1 MGGNHGRDITGHNTP
16 KCQSSQDY
24 LTALPLMLLLFSA
37 CAPNDTQDPA
47 VGPASGGWDAAG
59 AGLTGAGSTAVAGSR
74 SPTAGNPTAV
84 GAGTG
89 AGRQAAGLGGTA
101 VAGRPPVAGNAVA
114 GGAGTLPTAG
124 RGLAGASGRPMG
136 TSGATGAAGAA
147 GSPGPGS
154 PTECPAPPD
163 GTAAAAVTALNTIN
177 QLRVAAG
184 AGCATFS
191 QAIADGA
198 TKHCEYYAANS
209 SNQMCIADPHSEVM
223 ACTGFTGT
231 SFAARAKAAG
241 YTGSPAFEVM
251 AFVNNPQSAVST
263 WVNSVWH
270 RIPIL
275 SPWVTELGYGAATR
289 CDTIDFGRGKP
300 LPDTTI
306 VVYPY
311 DGQTGL
317 PTAFDGSREGP
328 TPPIPSTGKWPS
340 GPPISLYAK
349 KATFTDHVLT
359 KDGDTT
365 PISHVWLAPAT
376 AADAFKG
383 FLTDVV
389 FMYPDS
395 PLTAA
400 TKYRV
405 HIKGSAVGGAID
417 REWTFTTR

>member
-1 MGGNHGRDITGHNTP
+1 MRGNDARDA
-16 KCQSSQDY
+16 KCLSLKLREYQDY
-24 LTALPLMLLLFSA
+24 LAVLALMVCVSA
-37 CAPNDTQDPA
+37 CAPGDAKDPSTT
-47 VGPASGGWDAAG
+47 PPAAG
-59 AGLTGAGSTAVAGSR
+59 TDATVSAGSSSNAGSGNAPLAGSQAAGQIALGGAGAIGAAPIAGTSGTASAGRASPFPNAGRGGSSGRAAVAG
-74 SPTAGNPTAV
+74 TNG
-84 GAGTG
+84 
-89 AGRQAAGLGGTA
+89 AAG
-101 VAGRPPVAGNAVA
+101 
-114 GGAGTLPTAG
+114 
-124 RGLAGASGRPMG
+124 S
-136 TSGATGAAGAA
+136 SGAA
-147 GSPGPGS
+147 GSPGPTS
-154 PTECPAPPD
+154 PAECPAPPD
-163 GTAAAAVTALNTIN
+163 GTAAAAITALNAVN
-177 QLRVAAG
+177 QLRVPAG

-191 QAIADGA
+191 QPIADGA
-198 TKHCEYYAANS
+198 TKHCDYYAANS

-223 ACTGFTGT
+223 SCTGFTGK
-231 SFAARAKAAG
+231 SFGDRVKAAG

-270 RIPIL
+270 RIPIM
-275 SPWVTELGYGAATR
+275 SPWVTELGYGAAAR

-300 LPDTTI
+300 LPDTTL

-317 PTAFDGSREGP
+317 PTSFDGSHEGP
-328 TPPIPSTGKWPS
+328 MPPIPATGKWPS

-365 PISHVWLAPAT
+365 PISHVWLAPASV
-376 AADAFKG
+376 DAQFKN

-389 FMYPDS
+389 FMYSDA
-395 PLTAA
+395 PLAAA

-405 HIKGSAVGGAID
+405 HIKGTFVGGALD

>member
-1 MGGNHGRDITGHNTP
+1 MAIP
-16 KCQSSQDY
+16 M
-24 LTALPLMLLLFSA
+24 AIP
-37 CAPNDTQDPA
+37 
-47 VGPASGGWDAAG
+47 AG
-59 AGLTGAGSTAVAGSR
+59 AGGVVVAGS
-74 SPTAGNPTAV
+74 
-84 GAGTG
+84 
-89 AGRQAAGLGGTA
+89 AAA
-101 VAGRPPVAGNAVA
+101 PM
-114 GGAGTLPTAG
+114 AG
-124 RGLAGASGRPMG
+124 RGTTGGGGR
-136 TSGATGAAGAA
+136 AAAAGTTGEAGSSAAA
-147 GSPGPGS
+147 GSPAPLS
-154 PTECPAPPD
+154 PQECPAPP
-163 GTAAAAVTALNTIN
+163 ASASAAAVTALNAVN
-177 QLRVAAG
+177 QLRIAAG

-191 QAIADGA
+191 QPIADGA

-223 ACTGFTGT
+223 TCTGFTGKG
-231 SFAARAKAAG
+231 FADRVRAAG

-270 RIPIL
+270 RIPVM

-300 LPDTTI
+300 LPDNTL

-317 PTAFDGSREGP
+317 PPSFDGSREGP
-328 TPPIPSTGKWPS
+328 MPPIPSTGKWPS
-340 GPPISLYAK
+340 GPPISVYAK

-365 PISHVWLAPAT
+365 PVAHVWLAPAT
-376 AADAFKG
+376 AADQFKS

-405 HIKGSAVGGAID
+405 HVKGTYVGGALD

>member
-1 MGGNHGRDITGHNTP
+1 MRGNDVRNAGCMNFKP
-16 KCQSSQDY
+16 WKCQVY
-24 LTALPLMLLLFSA
+24 LAGFALLVHSAA
-37 CAPNDTQDPA
+37 CAPDDAKNPAATPASAGATGAVITAGAMASAGAASPVAGVPSAGQTALGGAGAPGSASGSGGGIVSAGRSGSFPNAGRGGASGRAA
-47 VGPASGGWDAAG
+47 VGGTSG
-59 AGLTGAGSTAVAGSR
+59 GAGSTGA
-74 SPTAGNPTAV
+74 AGNP
-84 GAGTG
+84 G
-89 AGRQAAGLGGTA
+89 
-101 VAGRPPVAGNAVA
+101 
-114 GGAGTLPTAG
+114 PT
-124 RGLAGASGRPMG
+124 
-136 TSGATGAAGAA
+136 
-147 GSPGPGS
+147 SPS
-154 PTECPAPPD
+154 ECPVPPD
-163 GTAAAAVTALNTIN
+163 GTAAAAVTALNAVN
-177 QLRVAAG
+177 QLRVPAG

-191 QAIADGA
+191 QPIADGA

-223 ACTGFTGT
+223 SCTGFTGKG
-231 SFAARAKAAG
+231 FGDRVKAAG

-251 AFVNNPQSAVST
+251 AFVNDPQSAVST

-270 RIPIL
+270 RIPII
-275 SPWVTELGYGAATR
+275 SPWVTELGYGAAAR

-300 LPDTTI
+300 LPDTTL

-311 DGQTGL
+311 DGQTGV
-317 PTAFDGSREGP
+317 PTSFDGSREGP
-328 TPPIPSTGKWPS
+328 TPPIPATGKWPS

-365 PISHVWLAPAT
+365 PISHVWLAPASV
-376 AADAFKG
+376 DAQFKN

-389 FMYPDS
+389 FMYPDA

-405 HIKGSAVGGAID
+405 HMKGSFVGGTLD